1 MSDKFYQIS
10 IERRAAKSLE
20 NIPHLDRKK
29 NIDVIQN
36 LSYNPRPFGYKK
48 LTGREGFRLR
58 VGNYR
63 IIYEIN
69 HSLLNILIIDIGHRK
84 DIYR

>member
-1 MSDKFYQIS
+1 MIYQIS
-10 IERRAAKSLE
+10 IERIAAKSLE
-20 NIPHLDRKK
+20 KIQKSDRDK
-29 NIDVIQN
+29 IIRAIQK
-36 LSYNPRPFGYKK
+36 LAQDPKPLGYKK
-48 LTGREGFRLR
+48 LTGRDGFRVR

-69 HSLLNILIIDIGHRK
+69 NHLCSILIIDIGHRK